1 MRTVVWEPLY
11 NSVWHQPI
19 SFWILQGLFLAIV
32 ARRPLRDR
40 AANVLVLGGTLLA
53 ALDAGLTQLHSPVPA
68 AAQTY
73 VGLVFVILGDWRYW
87 IVFSREMRPGA
98 SWARCFGEG
107 AALALVVPVAVLLP
121 QKLGWIA
128 GGRPLYLTYELG
140 ALGLALLVAALRRA
154 RHPLVGFWVAT
165 YGLWA
170 LADVV
175 ILWRGDVG
183 FLLRLL
189 PNTLYYGCF
198 WPVVYAVWLQRES
211 R

>member
-1 MRTVVWEPLY
+1 MWEPLY
-11 NSVWHQPI
+11 NSLWHQPI
-19 SFWILQGLFLAIV
+19 SFWILQALFVAIV
-32 ARRPLRDR
+32 LRRPLRDR
-40 AANVLVLGGTLLA
+40 FANAILVGGTLLA
-53 ALDAGLTQLHSPVPA
+53 ALDAGLTQVRSPVPA
-68 AAQTY
+68 AWQTY

-87 IVFSREMRPGA
+87 VVFVRDTRPLA
-98 SWARCFGEG
+98 SWRRCFAEG
-107 AALALVVPVAVLLP
+107 TALALVVPLAVLLP

-140 ALGLALLVAALRRA
+140 ALALALGVAWRKRV
-154 RHPLVGFWVAT
+154 RHPLVGFWLAT

-183 FLLRLL
+183 FLPRLL